1 MCEGQWHTLKR
12 SKERER
18 VICTYDPAFP
28 NKSMKYFNFVKAMQ
42 PAAAA
47 ANAAA
52 VVSLELE
59 LL

>member
-1 MCEGQWHTLKR
+1 MHSIKI
-12 SKERER
+12 ERER
-18 VICTYDPAFP
+18 ESYTLDPAFP

-52 VVSLELE
+52 VASLELE

>member
-1 MCEGQWHTLKR
+1 MHSKR
-12 SKERER
+12 IERER
-18 VICTYDPAFP
+18 ESYTLDPAFP

-42 PAAAA
+42 LAAAA

-52 VVSLELE
+52 MASLELE